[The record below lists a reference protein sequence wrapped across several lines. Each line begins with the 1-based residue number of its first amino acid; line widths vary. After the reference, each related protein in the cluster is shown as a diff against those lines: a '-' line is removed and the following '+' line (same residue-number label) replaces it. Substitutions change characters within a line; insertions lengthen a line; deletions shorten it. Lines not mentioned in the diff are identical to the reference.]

1 MISMAAILLRLLG
14 FLIMGRARK
23 NALIAWFWTW
33 VINHLPEP
41 GQRALISDIPKFDTF
56 VVNLDE
62 KPVACTLCYTK
73 IYSRG
78 ELVGSGINEN
88 PRLSVALHFAQC
100 TASTLYDQVLRHIKV
115 TAAPDMMELWIFGEK
130 LHSSG
135 HVLKLRRAG
144 NGFEYNVTINRKT
157 NDAYSLAYKPA
168 LFDQI
173 DLAPFIEQEQSA
185 EPPAATTLA
194 ELEAL
199 MNS

>member
-1 MISMAAILLRLLG
+1 ML
-14 FLIMGRARK
+14 RARK

-41 GQRALISDIPKFDTF
+41 GQHALISDVPKFDTF
-56 VVNLDE
+56 SVNLDE

-78 ELVGSGINEN
+78 ELVGIGNSEN

-115 TAAPDMMELWIFGEK
+115 TAPPDMMELLIFGKK

-135 HVLKLRRAG
+135 HLLKLRKTD
-144 NGFEYNVTINRKT
+144 NGFEYNVTINRET
-157 NDAYSLAYKPA
+157 NGAYSLEYKPA

-173 DLAPFIEQEQSA
+173 DLAPFSEQEQSA
-185 EPPAATTLA
+185 EPPTATTLA